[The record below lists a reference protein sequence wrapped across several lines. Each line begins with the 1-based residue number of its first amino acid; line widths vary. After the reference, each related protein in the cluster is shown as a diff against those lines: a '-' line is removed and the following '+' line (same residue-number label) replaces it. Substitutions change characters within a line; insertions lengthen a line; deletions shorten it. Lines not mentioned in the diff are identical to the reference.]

1 LHRLVPIHKRNSR
14 HVCNNYRGIHV
25 TDILS
30 KCTERLLAAHF
41 MPHLRRVE
49 AFGDHQFAFLEK
61 RGCKDALVFFVC
73 NWLRSLAAG
82 KVVALYCA
90 DVEGAFDRVD
100 AGRLV
105 SKLANFGISGP
116 LLDVMRDWLSVRHG
130 CVALE

>member
-1 LHRLVPIHKRNSR
+1 MLWCFS
-14 HVCNNYRGIHV
+14 
-25 TDILS
+25 
-30 KCTERLLAAHF
+30 
-41 MPHLRRVE
+41 
-49 AFGDHQFAFLEK
+49 
-61 RGCKDALVFFVC
+61 C

-116 LLDVMRDWLSVRHG
+116 LLDVMRDWLSVGHG
-130 CVALE
+130 CVAGLDAATAQLLLPQRLTAK